1 MRLPSKIISF
11 RESSLNKFP
20 ILLSKINE
28 RDWSP
33 CELYEQTKGHFEG
46 FEDYI
51 DTLDALFAINKITF
65 DWENGRITNVI

>member
-11 RESSLNKFP
+11 KESTLNKFP
-20 ILLSKINE
+20 VLLRKVDE

-33 CELYEQTKGHFEG
+33 CELYEQTKRYFEG
-46 FEDYI
+46 IEDYI
-51 DTLDALFAINKITF
+51 DTLDGLFAMNKITF